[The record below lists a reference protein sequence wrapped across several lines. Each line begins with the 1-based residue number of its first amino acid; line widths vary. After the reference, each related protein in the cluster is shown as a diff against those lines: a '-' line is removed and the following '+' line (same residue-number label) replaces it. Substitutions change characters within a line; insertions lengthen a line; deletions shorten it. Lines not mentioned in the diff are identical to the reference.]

1 MLYEDS
7 MNKTFKFDANEYSKI
22 LQISQSALRKRRLSG
37 KLEGLFIEDKGKY
50 FYALPRPNK
59 GRGTPLEPR
68 CLSRVRRRHV
78 ASHLTRYPNTKFET
92 HNDIKQLARIKK
104 LLREEEIEHITPDII
119 AVAKQRHQEEL
130 DKRLNDPFILS
141 EEARAKKRFDDMLME
156 QDRIECGDYDRRKTI
171 KGEVY

>member
-1 MLYEDS
+1 M
-7 MNKTFKFDANEYSKI
+7 
-22 LQISQSALRKRRLSG
+22 
-37 KLEGLFIEDKGKY
+37 
-50 FYALPRPNK
+50 
-59 GRGTPLEPR
+59 
-68 CLSRVRRRHV
+68 
-78 ASHLTRYPNTKFET
+78 
-92 HNDIKQLARIKK
+92 ARIKK

>member
-1 MLYEDS
+1 MYEDS
-7 MNKTFKFDANEYSKI
+7 MHKTFKFDANEYALM
-22 LQISQSALRKRRLSG
+22 LQISQSALRKRRLQG
-37 KLEGLFIEDKGKY
+37 KLDGLFIEDKGKY
-50 FYALPRPNK
+50 FYALQRPNK

-68 CLSRVRRRHV
+68 SLSRPRRRHV

-141 EEARAKKRFDDMLME
+141 EEARAKKHFDDMLME